1 MAKDSSKPR
10 IARMRP
16 RARLIAL
23 IGEELISDEPVAVV
37 ELVKNS
43 YDADA
48 TKVEVRFEGDT
59 PEHPTRIVVEDDG
72 CGMKLRTVLGAWLE
86 PATNSKRTSDVSPG
100 GRLYLGAK
108 GIGRFA
114 AARLGK
120 KLKLETKRK
129 NDKRGVAVDLSWED
143 FDKQKYLSDVKVH
156 YQVIPIPGLNHGTRL
171 MMEPVTKEWKYE
183 DYDKLHT
190 RLSRLISP
198 FKDIK
203 GFVIN
208 LSIPW
213 HSDLHGEVQ
222 APELVSQP
230 RYRLEGRVD
239 DGGYFS
245 GKMDFEGRQL
255 KTFDK
260 LKLGGK
266 DGKPLCGGFEIELR
280 VWDRDREGLEPLGEK
295 LNLGIAEMRRTL
307 NAFCGL
313 TIYRDGFRVHPYG
326 ETGNDWARLDLRSRQ
341 NPGMN
346 LANNQVIGSLKI
358 SRTKN
363 PNLTDKSNRE
373 GMVLN
378 PEHDALEDWLK
389 FVLAVLEKERYD
401 LRPRKESPE
410 GVQPLFEAFDLGS
423 TVKEVRSQ
431 LGPKHP
437 VTKLVSDAGENIKK
451 GVERVQ
457 DAFSRLL
464 MLSGLGQMVDIVI
477 HEIGAPVGKIGRQ
490 LVTIEKEVASIADP
504 KVRERVMTTL
514 TPVRAWLDQ
523 VLLLRQR
530 LDPQTPSKRGRATS
544 FFVKDAVEDCFNL
557 CEALLKNQGI
567 TTEIIEPDGPIRAKM
582 SRAVID
588 QIFYNLVDNAVF
600 WISQEHGHG
609 KGGRIQ
615 AQVIKGDGG
624 FKVIFC
630 DDGTGVSQEDRTR
643 IFEPYFTTKPNG
655 MGLGLHVAR
664 LVIEPYGR
672 LKLRDEGDLPGA
684 CFEAIFERNVGL

>member
-1 MAKDSSKPR
+1 M
-10 IARMRP
+10 
-16 RARLIAL
+16 IAL

-48 TKVEVRFEGDT
+48 TKVDVRFEGET
-59 PEHPTRIVVEDDG
+59 PERPTRIVVEDDG
-72 CGMKLRTVLGAWLE
+72 CGMSLRTVLGAWLE
-86 PATNSKRTSDVSPG
+86 PATSSKRTADVSPG

-114 AARLGK
+114 AARLAK
-120 KLKLETKRK
+120 RLKLETKRK
-129 NDKRGVAVDLSWED
+129 NDKRGVKVALSWED
-143 FDKQKYLSDVKVH
+143 FDKLKYLDEIKIKYEVSA
-156 YQVIPIPGLNHGTRL
+156 IPGLEHGTRL
-171 MMEPVTKEWKYE
+171 TMEPVEKEWKHE
-183 DYDKLHT
+183 DYAKLHN

-213 HSDLHGEVQ
+213 HPDLHGEVQ

-230 RYRLEGRVD
+230 RYRLEGQLDD
-239 DGGYFS
+239 DGNFS
-245 GKMDFEGRQL
+245 GKMDFEGCLL
-255 KTFDK
+255 KTFNK
-260 LKLGGK
+260 LKLGGR
-266 DGKPLCGGFEIELR
+266 DAKPLCGGFEVELR

-295 LNLGIAEMRRTL
+295 LGLGIAEMRRTL
-307 NAFCGL
+307 NAFCGV

-326 ETGNDWARLDLRSRQ
+326 ETGNDWARLDLRSRLT
-341 NPGMN
+341 PGTK
-346 LANNQVIGSLKI
+346 LANNQIIGSLKI
-358 SRTKN
+358 SRTRN
-363 PNLTDKSNRE
+363 PLLVDKSNRE

-378 PEHDALEDWLK
+378 AEHDALEKWLDL
-389 FVLAVLEKERYD
+389 VLIVLEKERYD
-401 LRPRKESPE
+401 LRPHKQTPE
-410 GVQPLFEAFDLGS
+410 GVQPLFEAFDLS
-423 TVKEVRSQ
+423 PTVKEVRGQ
-431 LGPKHP
+431 LGPRHP

-477 HEIGAPVGKIGRQ
+477 HEIGAPIGKIGRQ
-490 LVTIEKEVASIADP
+490 LVTIEKEVGSIADP
-504 KVRERVMTTL
+504 KVREKVMATL
-514 TPVRAWLDQ
+514 SPLRAWLDQ

-544 FFVKDAVEDCFNL
+544 FFVKDAVEDCFHL

-567 TTEIIEPDGPIRAKM
+567 TTEIIEPDGPIRARM
-582 SRAVID
+582 SRAVLD
-588 QIFYNLVDNAVF
+588 QILYNLADNAAF
-600 WISQEHGHG
+600 WISQEHGQER
-609 KGGRIQ
+609 GGRIQ
-615 AQVIKGDGG
+615 VRVEKNAGG
-624 FKVIFC
+624 FKIVLC

-672 LKLRDEGDLPGA
+672 LLLRDEGDLPGA
-684 CFEAIFERNVGL
+684 CFEAVFERNVGL

>member
-1 MAKDSSKPR
+1 MSNTPSEPR

-48 TKVEVRFEGDT
+48 TKVDVRFEGET
-59 PEHPTRIVVEDDG
+59 PEHPTRIVVEDNG
-72 CGMKLRTVLGAWLE
+72 CGMSLRTVLGAWLE
-86 PATNSKRTSDVSPG
+86 PATNSKRTSDISPG

-114 AARLGK
+114 AARLAK
-120 KLKLETKRK
+120 RLKLETKRK
-129 NDKRGVAVDLSWED
+129 DDKRGVTVDLSWED
-143 FDKQKYLSDVKVH
+143 FDKLKYLDDIKVE
-156 YQVIPIPGLNHGTRL
+156 YEVGAIPGLENGTRL
-171 MMEPVTKEWKYE
+171 TMEPVKKDWKHE
-183 DYDKLHT
+183 DYSRLHN

-198 FKDIK
+198 FKDIT

-213 HSDLHGEVQ
+213 HPDLHGEVQ

-230 RYRLEGRVD
+230 RYRLEGQVD

-245 GKMDFEGRQL
+245 GKMDFASARL
-255 KTFDK
+255 KTFTNI
-260 LKLGGK
+260 KLGGK
-266 DGKPLCGGFEIELR
+266 DAKPRCGGFEVELR
-280 VWDRDREGLEPLGEK
+280 VWDRDREGLEPLGAK
-295 LNLGIAEMRRTL
+295 LNMGIAEMRRTL
-307 NAFCGL
+307 NAFCGV

-326 ETGNDWARLDLRSRQ
+326 ETGNDWARLDLRSRL
-341 NPGMN
+341 NPRMN
-346 LANNQVIGSLKI
+346 LANNQIIGSVKI
-358 SRTKN
+358 SRTSN
-363 PNLTDKSNRE
+363 PLLTDKTNRE

-378 PEHDALEDWLK
+378 AEHEALEEWLK
-389 FVLAVLEKERYD
+389 LVLAILEKERYE

-410 GVQPLFEAFDLGS
+410 GVQPLFEAFDLS
-423 TVKEVRSQ
+423 PTVKEVRSQ
-431 LGPKHP
+431 LGSKHP

-477 HEIGAPVGKIGRQ
+477 HEIGAPIGKIGRQ
-490 LVTIEKEVASIADP
+490 LVAIEKEVGSIADP
-504 KVRERVMTTL
+504 KVRDRVMGTL
-514 TPVRAWLDQ
+514 NPLRAWLDQ

-530 LDPQTPSKRGRATS
+530 LNPQTPSKRGRATS
-544 FFVKDAVEDCFNL
+544 FLVKDAVEDCFHL
-557 CEALLKNQGI
+557 CEALFKNQGI
-567 TTEIIEPDGPIRAKM
+567 TTEIIEPDGSIRAKM
-582 SRAVID
+582 SRAVLD
-588 QIFYNLVDNAVF
+588 QILYNLADNAVF
-600 WISQEHGHG
+600 WISQQHGQG
-609 KGGRIQ
+609 KGGAIHVRVAKI
-615 AQVIKGDGG
+615 DGG
-624 FKVIFC
+624 FAIVFC

-664 LVIEPYGR
+664 MIIEPYGR
-672 LKLRDEGDLPGA
+672 LLLRDDGDLSGA
-684 CFEAIFERNVGL
+684 CFEARFERSVGL

>member
-1 MAKDSSKPR
+1 
-10 IARMRP
+10 MRP

-23 IGEELISDEPVAVV
+23 IGEELISDEPVAIV

-48 TKVEVRFEGDT
+48 GKVDVRFEGET
-59 PEHPTRIVVEDDG
+59 AEHPTRIVVEDNG
-72 CGMKLRTVLGAWLE
+72 CGMSLRTVLGAWLE
-86 PATNSKRTSDVSPG
+86 PATNSKRTTDASPG

-114 AARLGK
+114 AARLAK
-120 KLKLETKRK
+120 KLRLETKRK
-129 NDKRGVAVDLSWED
+129 IDKRGVIVDISWED
-143 FDKQKYLSDVKVH
+143 FEKNKYLEDIKIKYEVKT
-156 YQVIPIPGLNHGTRL
+156 IPDLEHGTRL
-171 MMEPVTKEWKYE
+171 IMEPVLKEWKHE

-213 HSDLHGEVQ
+213 HPDLHGEVQ

-230 RYRLEGRVD
+230 RYRLEGQLDD
-239 DGGYFS
+239 DGNFS
-245 GKMDFEGRQL
+245 GKMVFDEKTL
-255 KTFDK
+255 KTFNK
-260 LKLGGK
+260 LKLGGH
-266 DGKPLCGGFEIELR
+266 DAKPLCGGFEVELR
-280 VWDRDREGLEPLGEK
+280 AWDRDREGLEPLGEK
-295 LNLGIAEMRRTL
+295 LGLGIAEMRRTL
-307 NAFCGL
+307 NAYCGV

-346 LANNQVIGSLKI
+346 LANNQVIASVKI
-358 SRTKN
+358 SRTSN
-363 PNLTDKSNRE
+363 PSLLDKSNRE

-378 PEHDALEDWLK
+378 DEHVALEDWFKL
-389 FVLAVLEKERYD
+389 VLAVLERERYD
-401 LRPRKESPE
+401 LRPRKESTE
-410 GVQPLFEAFDLGS
+410 GVQPLFEAFDLTP

-431 LGPKHP
+431 LGSKHP

-490 LVTIEKEVASIADP
+490 LVTIEKEVNLIPDTKARE
-504 KVRERVMTTL
+504 KVMETL
-514 TPVRAWLDQ
+514 SPLRAWLDQ

-544 FFVKDAVEDCFNL
+544 FSVKDAVEDCFHL
-557 CEALLKNQGI
+557 CEALLNGQGI
-567 TTEIIEPDGPIRAKM
+567 KTEITEPNGSIRAKM
-582 SRAVID
+582 SRAVLD
-588 QIFYNLVDNAVF
+588 QILYNLTDNAIF
-600 WISQEHGHG
+600 WISQQHGGG
-609 KGGRIQ
+609 KGGRIHV
-615 AQVIKGDGG
+615 QVKKSAGG
-624 FKVIFC
+624 FRIIFC
-630 DDGTGVSQEDRTR
+630 DDGTGISQEDRTR

-655 MGLGLHVAR
+655 MGLGLHIAR
-664 LVIEPYGR
+664 MVIEPYG
-672 LKLRDEGDLPGA
+672 KLVLHEEGDLAGA
-684 CFEAIFERNVGL
+684 CFEAQFERNVGL